1 MLGYLK
7 RRYAASVACRID
19 EAVQKLEARLLA
31 RLEASQA
38 KSWSG
43 GADPFELHARAA
55 VEALAQ
61 GVAAIYGY
69 DVVGDVAEFGTMS
82 GRTAAGLAQ
91 AIASCDK
98 SLGYAVQIYDHPPKR
113 LVLFDSFVGLPGV
126 EKDSVDGQSPHVV
139 DGVWSSGTCKGVSP
153 QELDSMIGSHL
164 APDRFE
170 IHHGWFSDTIP
181 ALDADRRFA
190 LIHVDSDLYQ
200 SAIDVLRNL
209 FSRGMVSRGAYIFFD
224 DWNCNR
230 ADPQL
235 GERRAWRECVDEYG
249 IEYSDMGP
257 YGVFARR
264 FVVHSYRGSPEDIP
278 GRTQEAGATR
288 EP

>member
-7 RRYAASVACRID
+7 RRYAASVAHRVD
-19 EAVQKLEARLLA
+19 AAVQELEARLLA
-31 RLEASQA
+31 RLETGRER
-38 KSWSG
+38 SWSG
-43 GADPFELHARAA
+43 GADPFELHGRAA

-69 DVVGDVAEFGTMS
+69 DVVGDVAEFGTMT
-82 GRTAAGLAQ
+82 GRTAAGLARS
-91 AIASCDK
+91 IASCDK
-98 SLGYAVQIYDHPPKR
+98 SLGYAAQIYDHPPKK
-113 LVLFDSFVGLPGV
+113 LVLFDSFVGLPEV
-126 EKDSVDGQSPHVV
+126 AKDSVDGQSPHVT
-139 DGVWSSGTCKGVSP
+139 DGVWSPGTCRGVSP
-153 QELDSMIGSHL
+153 EELGSMIRSHL
-164 APDRFE
+164 AADRFE
-170 IHHGWFSDTIP
+170 IHPGWFSDTIP

-235 GERRAWRECVDEYG
+235 GERRAWRECAEEYG
-249 IEYSDMGP
+249 IECSDMGS
-257 YGVFARR
+257 YGVFARC

-278 GRTQEAGATR
+278 GRKREAGASGGS
-288 EP
+288 